1 MSTYY
6 VVFVGRR
13 YGICDSWFECQRRV
27 IFYKGELDKA
37 YKSGDEAKD
46 ELEWSVD

>member
-13 YGICDSWFECQRRV
+13 HGICDSWFECQRRV
-27 IFYKGELDKA
+27 LFYKGELDKA
-37 YKSGDEAKD
+37 YKSRDEAKD